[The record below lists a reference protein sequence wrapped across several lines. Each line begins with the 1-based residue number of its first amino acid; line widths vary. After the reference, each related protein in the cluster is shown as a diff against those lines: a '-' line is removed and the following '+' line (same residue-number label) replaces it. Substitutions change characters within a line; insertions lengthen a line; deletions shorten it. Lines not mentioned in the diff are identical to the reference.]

1 MGNFPTSEVE
11 AIATT
16 LEQPKMHSPAYIPN
30 LENMPTSAVLMTR
43 DAAAALGKSGQTLR
57 KLYCQQGHAY
67 GIKPLKIGG
76 RLAWRA
82 ADLLKL
88 LRGGM

>member
-1 MGNFPTSEVE
+1 MSEVE

-16 LEQPKMHSPAYIPN
+16 LEQAKMHSPASIPN
-30 LENMPTSAVLMTR
+30 LENMPPSAVLMTR
-43 DAAAALGKSGQTLR
+43 DAAAFLGKSGQTLR

-67 GIKPLKIGG
+67 GIRPLKIGG

-82 ADLLKL
+82 GDLLAL
-88 LRGGM
+88 VNGGK

>member
-1 MGNFPTSEVE
+1 
-11 AIATT
+11 
-16 LEQPKMHSPAYIPN
+16 MHSPAYIPN
-30 LENMPTSAVLMTR
+30 LETLPPSAVLTTR

-67 GIKPLKIGG
+67 GIKPLKIGA

-82 ADLLKL
+82 GDLL
-88 LRGGM
+88 RIVQGA

>member
-1 MGNFPTSEVE
+1 
-11 AIATT
+11 
-16 LEQPKMHSPAYIPN
+16 
-30 LENMPTSAVLMTR
+30 MPPSAVLVTR

-76 RLAWRA
+76 RLAWKV
-82 ADLLKL
+82 ADLL
-88 LRGGM
+88 RVVQGGA

>member
-1 MGNFPTSEVE
+1 MERNAQHIPDLT
-11 AIATT
+11 A
-16 LEQPKMHSPAYIPN
+16 MPAA
-30 LENMPTSAVLMTR
+30 AVLVTR

-82 ADLLKL
+82 ADLLAL
-88 LRGGM
+88 VNGGR